1 MTDDSPDTSTA
12 PQPASDA
19 AAPEGAGTAPPP
31 IAPTAPLA
39 VEEAAAPSRGR
50 GFGALLW
57 REWVRPFILIL
68 MVMGTFRSAVA
79 DWNHVPTGSMKPT
92 ILVGDRIFVNKL
104 AYDLKIPFTRIR
116 LAEWGLPQRGD
127 LVVFFSP
134 ADGKRLVKRV
144 VALPGERVSMVDNR
158 LMVNG
163 RPLAYEP
170 LDPSII
176 QELGDKDRQGRTF
189 SQEHLGSRV
198 HPVMLVPSR
207 PSRHSFE
214 ETVVP
219 EGHYYVMGDNRDE
232 SFDSRWFGVVPEHL
246 IVGRAIAIAI
256 SVDPEHFYLPRWHRF
271 FSGLP

>member
-1 MTDDSPDTSTA
+1 MTDDSNDPTTA
-12 PQPASDA
+12 PQNAGET
-19 AAPEGAGTAPPP
+19 APVEPEAPPP
-31 IAPTAPLA
+31 IAPTAPIAAL
-39 VEEAAAPSRGR
+39 EEAPAESRGR
-50 GFGALLW
+50 GIGRLLW

-68 MVMGTFRSAVA
+68 AVMGTFRSAVA

-104 AYDLKIPFTRIR
+104 AYDLKVPFTRVR

-144 VALPGERVSMVDNR
+144 VALPGERVSMQDNQ

-163 RPLAYEP
+163 HQIAYEP
-170 LDPSII
+170 LDQSVIE
-176 QELGDKDRQGRTF
+176 ELGLKDRQGRTF
-189 SQEHLGSRV
+189 SQERLGSRA

-214 ETVVP
+214 EMVVP
-219 EGHYYVMGDNRDE
+219 AAHYYVMGDNRDE

-256 SVDPEHFYLPRWHRF
+256 SVDPDHFYLPRWHRF

>member
-1 MTDDSPDTSTA
+1 MLDDSTETPAAS
-12 PQPASDA
+12 PLASDA
-19 AAPEGAGTAPPP
+19 PLDGSEAPPP
-31 IAPTAPLA
+31 PIDPAAPAAA
-39 VEEAAAPSRGR
+39 VQEAAAAPRGR
-50 GFGALLW
+50 GLGSLLW

-104 AYDLKIPFTRIR
+104 AYDLKIPFTRVR

-144 VALPGERVSMVDNR
+144 VGLPGERVSMSDNQ

-163 RPLAYEP
+163 RKIAYEP

-176 QELGDKDRQGRTF
+176 EELGVKDRQGRTF
-189 SQEHLGSRV
+189 SQERLGSRV
-198 HPVMLVPSR
+198 HPVMMVPSR

-214 ETVVP
+214 EMVVP

-256 SVDPEHFYLPRWHRF
+256 SVDPDHFYLPRWHRF